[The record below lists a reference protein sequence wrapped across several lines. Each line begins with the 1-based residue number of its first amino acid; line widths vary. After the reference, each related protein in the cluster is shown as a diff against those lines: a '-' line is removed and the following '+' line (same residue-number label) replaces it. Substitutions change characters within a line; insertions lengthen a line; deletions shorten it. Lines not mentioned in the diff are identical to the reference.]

1 MNSNETGGMLS
12 ARLLPVGDTAW
23 TVEFGSVIDPALHAR
38 VLGLTEAIERAR
50 SEAAFGTPSSTSC
63 RPFAR

>member
-1 MNSNETGGMLS
+1 MRLNSNETGGMVQ

-38 VLGLTEAIERAR
+38 VLGLT
-50 SEAAFGTPSSTSC
+50 C
-63 RPFAR
+63 RPSAR